1 MKSRSQQTLEKAI
14 PIVAAVYGRQF
25 GVKVVIGGAG
35 ACTDGNIVQLPE
47 VDERYPRGV
56 LWGFTAH
63 ECAHVRMTNFAV
75 PRNAKSP
82 LHKAMW
88 NTFEDGRI
96 EQWVVGEFPGTKQD
110 LDAVV
115 ENAIDTGMFCGVETN
130 LEPIDVLSGY
140 CLYFVRSQIL
150 GQSALEPLFT
160 RAESVF
166 QEVFPGELYVRL
178 RALLVQAAGLGSSEA
193 AMRLAEKV
201 VKLLEDE
208 KDDAEKQQK
217 PDQPTEQQ
225 PGEQSPGAGQSQGDG
240 QSKGDKDQ
248 QGNGSDKGDNSK
260 EGNPNADDAKG
271 DQDSSPK
278 SGDADEDGATGKGAT
293 AGASADDAKQA
304 EKLVKALSA
313 ALDAGDDELPQD
325 VMEQIKSSMAAN
337 AQANP
342 GKGIYKTVQDAPSVT
357 PSGDVDDNGMKL
369 LSSKVRTR
377 LQQLIEDD
385 CRERV
390 RTTRSGRRINANKVC
405 RLTQGDTRVFNKRDS
420 DKRHVDTAF
429 MIAVDMSSSM
439 ARNQDIARKAA
450 LATALALEK
459 IHGVDVGVVLFS
471 GSANGTPVRTVLQL
485 GQRAAQK
492 VGSFQAMVANGGTP
506 MAEGI
511 WKAGFELLQS
521 TRQKK
526 VLMVIG
532 DGAPNDYAAA
542 EAVLKMC
549 GNSGFDLVGLGI
561 RTDALARL
569 IATSVRIDEISELQE
584 AMFRLSREAIVASA
598 A

>member
-25 GVKVVIGGAG
+25 GVKVVIGGSG
-35 ACTDGNIVQLPE
+35 ACTDGTIVQLPE
-47 VDERYPRGV
+47 VDESYPRGV

-63 ECAHVRMTNFAV
+63 ECGHVRMTNFAV

-96 EQWVVGEFPGTKQD
+96 EQWVIGEFPGTKND

-115 ENAIDTGMFCGVETN
+115 EYAIETGMFCGVDAD
-130 LEPIDVLSGY
+130 LEPIEVLSGY

-150 GQSALEPLFT
+150 GQTALEPLFT

-178 RALLVQAAGLGSSEA
+178 RALLVQAAGLRSSEH
-193 AMRLAEKV
+193 AMSLAEKV

-208 KDDAEKQQK
+208 KEDAEKKQK

-225 PGEQSPGAGQSQGDG
+225 PGEQSQGDSQSQGDN
-240 QSKGDKDQ
+240 DQ
-248 QGNGSDKGDNSK
+248 QGDGSHKGDHSK
-260 EGNPNADDAKG
+260 EGTPNAEDAKG
-271 DQDSSPK
+271 DQGSSPK
-278 SGDADEDGATGKGAT
+278 PSGADQHAATGKGAA
-293 AGASADDAKQA
+293 AGVSADDARQA

-313 ALDAGDDELPQD
+313 ALGAGDDEMPQD
-325 VMEQIKSSMAAN
+325 VMEQIKSSMTAN

-342 GKGIYKTVQDAPSVT
+342 GNGIYKTVHEAPSVT

-385 CRERV
+385 CRER
-390 RTTRSGRRINANKVC
+390 RRSTRRGRRLDANKVC

-420 DKRHVDTAF
+420 DKLRVDTAF

-439 ARNQDIARKAA
+439 GRNQDIARKAA

-471 GSANGTPVRTVLQL
+471 GSANGTPVRTVLQF

-532 DGAPNDYAAA
+532 DGAPNDFAAA
-542 EAVLKMC
+542 DAVLQMC
-549 GNSGFDLVGLGI
+549 DNSGFDLVGLGI

-569 IATSVRIDEISELQE
+569 IGKSVRIDEISELQE

>member
-115 ENAIDTGMFCGVETN
+115 ENAIDTGMFCGVEAN

-178 RALLVQAAGLGSSEA
+178 RALLAQAAGLRSSEA

-208 KDDAEKQQK
+208 KEDAEKQQK
-217 PDQPTEQQ
+217 PDQPTEQP
-225 PGEQSPGAGQSQGDG
+225 PGEKSQGDG
-240 QSKGDKDQ
+240 QSQGDKDQ
-248 QGNGSDKGDNSK
+248 QGNGRDKGDNSK
-260 EGNPNADDAKG
+260 EGTANVDEAKG
-271 DQDSSPK
+271 DQGSSPQA
-278 SGDADEDGATGKGAT
+278 GGADQKGATGKGAT
-293 AGASADDAKQA
+293 AGASADDARQA

-313 ALDAGDDELPQD
+313 SLGAGDDEMPQD
-325 VMEQIKSSMAAN
+325 VMAQIKSSMAAN

-439 ARNQDIARKAA
+439 ARAQDIARKAA
-450 LATALALEK
+450 LATVLALEK

-492 VGSFQAMVANGGTP
+492 VGNFQAMVANGGTP

-511 WKAGFELLQS
+511 WKAGFELLKS

-542 EAVLKMC
+542 DAVLQMC
-549 GNSGFDLVGLGI
+549 DNSGFDLVGLGI

-569 IATSVRIDEISELQE
+569 IDTSVRIDDISELQE